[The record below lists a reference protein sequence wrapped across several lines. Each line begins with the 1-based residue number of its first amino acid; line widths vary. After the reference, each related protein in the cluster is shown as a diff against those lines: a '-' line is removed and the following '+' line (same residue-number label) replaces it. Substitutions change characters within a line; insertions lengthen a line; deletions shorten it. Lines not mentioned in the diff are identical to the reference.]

1 MAQLIDKADA
11 QRYEFH
17 IDDKLAAVEDYE
29 LTNDTISLNHTEAQP
44 DFKGQGVAEEFVIAL
59 LNDARQRNLKVIPEC
74 SYVAKLINEHPEFK
88 DLVPEDRWE
97 EFKIA

>member
-17 IDDKLAAVEDYE
+17 VDDKLAAVEDYE
-29 LTNDTISLNHTEAQP
+29 LSGNTITLNHTEAQP
-44 DFKGQGVAEEFVIAL
+44 EFKGQGVAEEFVVAL

-74 SYVAKLINEHPEFK
+74 TYVAKLMNKHKEFI
-88 DLVPEDRWE
+88 DLVPEERRA
-97 EFKIA
+97 EFKLA